1 MERKVE
7 ELEKRV
13 SWLEAK
19 VDDIEKTLYILVSS
33 IIALGIRTIDPNP
46 TSLSIGFSAIYFAL
60 AGLALYKLTV
70 PAVNGSG
77 SEERGPGPQRGCGGL
92 PK

>member
-7 ELEKRV
+7 ELEERV

-19 VDDIEKTLYILVSS
+19 VDDIEKTLYIIVPSL
-33 IIALGIRTIDPNP
+33 IALGIRTIGSNP
-46 TSLSIGFSAIYFAL
+46 DSVNAGFSAIYFAL

-70 PAVNGSG
+70 PSRKRKQKL
-77 SEERGPGPQRGCGGL
+77 SL
-92 PK
+92 IHI

>member
-19 VDDIEKTLYILVSS
+19 VDDIEKTLYILIPS
-33 IIALGIRTIDPNP
+33 IIAIGIRSLDPNP
-46 TSLSIGFSAIYFAL
+46 ASLSIGFSAINFAL
-60 AGLALYKLTV
+60 AGLALYKLT
-70 PAVNGSG
+70 ASD
-77 SEERGPGPQRGCGGL
+77 RKR
-92 PK
+92 KRK

>member
-7 ELEKRV
+7 EIEKRV

-33 IIALGIRTIDPNP
+33 IIAIGIRTLDPNP
-46 TSLSIGFSAIYFAL
+46 TSLSIGFSAVYFTL
-60 AGLALYKLTV
+60 AGLALYKLIV
-70 PAVNGSG
+70 PS
-77 SEERGPGPQRGCGGL
+77 RKR
-92 PK
+92 K

>member
-1 MERKVE
+1 MERRVE
-7 ELEKRV
+7 EIEKKV

-46 TSLSIGFSAIYFAL
+46 TSLNIGFSAIYFTL
-60 AGLALYKLTV
+60 AGLAIYKLVV
-70 PAVNGSG
+70 PS
-77 SEERGPGPQRGCGGL
+77 RKRKL
-92 PK
+92 K

>member
-7 ELEKRV
+7 ELEERV

-33 IIALGIRTIDPNP
+33 IIAIGIRTLDPNP
-46 TSLSIGFSAIYFAL
+46 TSLNIGFSAIYFAL
-60 AGLALYKLTV
+60 AGLALYRLTT
-70 PAVNGSG
+70 PN
-77 SEERGPGPQRGCGGL
+77 RKR
-92 PK
+92 KRK

>member
-33 IIALGIRTIDPNP
+33 IIAIGIRTLDPNP
-46 TSLSIGFSAIYFAL
+46 ASLNIGFSAIYFAL

-70 PAVNGSG
+70 PS
-77 SEERGPGPQRGCGGL
+77 RKR
-92 PK
+92 KRK

>member
-1 MERKVE
+1 MVPTMERKVE
-7 ELEKRV
+7 EIEKRV

-33 IIALGIRTIDPNP
+33 IIALGIRTLDPNP

-60 AGLALYKLTV
+60 AGLALYKLAV
-70 PAVNGSG
+70 PS
-77 SEERGPGPQRGCGGL
+77 RKRKQ
-92 PK
+92 K